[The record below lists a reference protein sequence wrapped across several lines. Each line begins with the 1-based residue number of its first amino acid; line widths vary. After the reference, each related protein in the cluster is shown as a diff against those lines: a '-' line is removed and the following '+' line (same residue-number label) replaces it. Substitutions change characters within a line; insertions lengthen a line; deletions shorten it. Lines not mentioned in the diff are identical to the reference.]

1 MENQVTVFGQIDPN
15 EEFPVLKA
23 FQQYI
28 TEEQNKARRRMIGL
42 CCFFTVLMVVVIAVF
57 MMMMFQLS
65 SRTQALNDR
74 LVELAMRSTQVQP
87 AQAPV
92 IVQPATPQ
100 PQPANAA
107 SMRDVTEALAALQ
120 QQLAEQQRLAEAAM
134 QKAQESVDRPTPEE
148 LAVIGQ
154 ETDKLKKV
162 KERMDKE
169 RAKLEAERQ
178 RMSEERR
185 KLKEEKE
192 RQRQEEV
199 ERQRR
204 RLYPEYYAKQEQQA
218 ARETQPA
225 TPAVPPSQ
233 PAAPAVAPEQP
244 LSKRQLSQ
252 ADIDDL
258 LKEVDAI
265 LDEGDE
271 EVPAATAGD
280 DDEMPAVT
288 YFDDADEDEVPVK
301 INNKATKW
309 RVPKN

>member
-1 MENQVTVFGQIDPN
+1 MDNQVTVFGQIDPN

-65 SRTQALNDR
+65 SRNQALNDR
-74 LVELAMRSTQVQP
+74 LVELAMRTNFSQP

-92 IVQPATPQ
+92 IVQPAAPQ
-100 PQPANAA
+100 APANNDA
-107 SMRDVTEALAALQ
+107 SMKAITDALAALQ
-120 QQLAEQQRLAEAAM
+120 KQLADQQRMAEAAM
-134 QKAQESVDRPTPEE
+134 QKAQESSDRPTPEE
-148 LAVIGQ
+148 LSLIGQ

-185 KLKEEKE
+185 KIKEEKE

-204 RLYPEYYAKQEQQA
+204 RLYPEYYAREDAAAQQA
-218 ARETQPA
+218 AAPA
-225 TPAVPPSQ
+225 AAVKPPSQ
-233 PAAPAVAPEQP
+233 SAKTAPVEPP
-244 LSKRQLSQ
+244 LPKRELSQ
-252 ADIDDL
+252 ADIDEL
-258 LKEVDAI
+258 LKEVDSI

-271 EVPAATAGD
+271 VPTAD
-280 DDEMPAVT
+280 DDDGEMPAVS
-288 YFDDADEDEVPVK
+288 YFDDDADEDEVPVK